1 MNYDLAEC
9 SALVFV
15 VAVVVVSPVFL
26 LLNRK
31 QQIRP
36 TVKRPDAVYY
46 VNSDLQSN
54 IDELAG
60 LLGSDSNTKSESF

>member
-1 MNYDLAEC
+1 
-9 SALVFV
+9 
-15 VAVVVVSPVFL
+15 VFL